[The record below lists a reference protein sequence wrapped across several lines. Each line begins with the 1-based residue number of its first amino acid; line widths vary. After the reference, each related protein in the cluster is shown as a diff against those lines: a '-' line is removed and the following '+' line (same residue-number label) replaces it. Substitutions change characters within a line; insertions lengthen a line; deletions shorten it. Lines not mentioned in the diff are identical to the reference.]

1 MSESN
6 SKTIRRDV
14 RRNYFLPII
23 VRVFS
28 DFLAITLPSVAAML
42 IGTMS
47 DSLLALDSSAIMA
60 QLPRFGVALLLNIL
74 LTPLLQMEE
83 NILLTK
89 IGFGYDAFLVNKFF
103 EKQLIDI
110 ENSDSG
116 AVMERLEI
124 DSSDFAFDQIWLF
137 TRPVVLAGYVAVI
150 VYMVL
155 SEGYN
160 LVYCGILAAL
170 SGLRLLLTILR
181 EKKKLTLRRK
191 TLEYE
196 ENRRAMQQELGGI
209 RDFVAGFS
217 LNNFEIARFS
227 ELFLSYRRTD
237 GQKKTGFEA
246 VDTVLDFLCSY
257 GVQFISVLLGAILAA
272 QGRLSVGGILGGY
285 LMLSSFTAAWN
296 YVAEFF
302 TALTDEPEKVKRM
315 SIFYGAS
322 EVSGSDSNA
331 ISESILVRNVNFKY
345 PANERDAIH
354 NINLSFSACK
364 NYTLTGPNGSGKS
377 TLLYLLSGLYEPD
390 NGQMTDSSGN
400 VLNQL
405 CLRRSVALLEQDG
418 AIFSGTVASNLFS
431 EEMDRAKCILDALC
445 FGKELQYIIEP
456 EGKNLSP
463 GERKKLLIARA
474 LLRDT
479 PFLALDEPLNHLDK
493 EGQAALEAM
502 IAGRKGLIIVS
513 HRSFGAA
520 GNAQSIAL

>member
-6 SKTIRRDV
+6 SKIIRRDV
-14 RRNYFLPII
+14 RRKYLLPII

-28 DFLAITLPSVAAML
+28 DFLAIALPSVAAML

-47 DSLLALDSSAIMA
+47 DSLLALDREAIMA
-60 QLPRFGVALLLNIL
+60 QLPRFGTAMLLDVL

-83 NILLTK
+83 NVLLTK
-89 IGFGYDAFLVNKFF
+89 IGFGYDVFLVNRFF
-103 EKQLIDI
+103 EKRLIDI

-124 DSSDFAFDQIWLF
+124 DSAAFAFDQIWLF
-137 TRPVVLAGYVAVI
+137 TRPVILAGYVAVI

-155 SEGYN
+155 SEGYH

-181 EKKKLTLRRK
+181 EKQKQTLKRK

-196 ENRRAMQQELGGI
+196 EKRRAMQQELGSI

-217 LNNFEIARFS
+217 LNDFEIARFS
-227 ELFLSYRRTD
+227 ELFRSYRRTD
-237 GQKKTGFEA
+237 GQEKIGFEA
-246 VDTVLDFLCSY
+246 VDTLLDFLCGY
-257 GVQFISVLLGAILAA
+257 GVQFISVLLGAILVAR
-272 QGRLSVGGILGGY
+272 GSLSVGGILGGY
-285 LMLSSFTAAWN
+285 LMLSSFAAAWN
-296 YVAEFF
+296 YAAEFF
-302 TALTDEPEKVKRM
+302 SALKEEPEKVKRM

-322 EVSGSDSNA
+322 EARGSDSGDV
-331 ISESILVRNVNFKY
+331 SESILVRNVNFRY
-345 PANERDAIH
+345 PANERDAVHDIS
-354 NINLSFSACK
+354 LRFSACK

-390 NGQMTDSSGN
+390 NGQIADSGGN

-405 CLRRSVALLEQDG
+405 CLRRSVTLLEQDG

-431 EEMDRAKCILDALC
+431 EEMDRAKCILDALG
-445 FGKELQYIIEP
+445 FGKELQYNIEP

-463 GERKKLLIARA
+463 GERKKILIARA

-479 PFLALDEPLNHLDK
+479 LFLALDEPLNHLDK

-502 IAGRKGLIIVS
+502 IEGRQGLIIVS
-513 HRSFGAA
+513 HRSFGTM
-520 GNAQSIAL
+520 GSAQSIAL

>member
-6 SKTIRRDV
+6 SKIIRRDV
-14 RRNYFLPII
+14 RRKYLLPII

-28 DFLAITLPSVAAML
+28 DFLAIALPSVAAML

-47 DSLLALDSSAIMA
+47 DSLLALD
-60 QLPRFGVALLLNIL
+60 R
-74 LTPLLQMEE
+74 
-83 NILLTK
+83 
-89 IGFGYDAFLVNKFF
+89 
-103 EKQLIDI
+103 
-110 ENSDSG
+110 G
-116 AVMERLEI
+116 A
-124 DSSDFAFDQIWLF
+124 FAFDQIWLF
-137 TRPVVLAGYVAVI
+137 TRPVILAGYVAVI

-155 SEGYN
+155 SEGYH

-181 EKKKLTLRRK
+181 EKQKQTLKRK

-196 ENRRAMQQELGGI
+196 EKRRAMQQELGSI

-217 LNNFEIARFS
+217 LNDFEIARFS
-227 ELFLSYRRTD
+227 ELFRSYRRTD
-237 GQKKTGFEA
+237 GQKKAGFEA
-246 VDTVLDFLCSY
+246 VDTVLDFLCGY
-257 GVQFISVLLGAILAA
+257 GVQFISVLLGAILVAR
-272 QGRLSVGGILGGY
+272 GSLSVGGILGGY

-302 TALTDEPEKVKRM
+302 SALKEEPEKVKRM

-322 EVSGSDSNA
+322 EAGGSDSGDV
-331 ISESILVRNVNFKY
+331 SESILVRNVDFRY
-345 PANERDAIH
+345 PANERDAVHDIS
-354 NINLSFSACK
+354 LSLSACE

-390 NGQMTDSSGN
+390 NGQMADSGGN
-400 VLNQL
+400 VLDLL
-405 CLRRSVALLEQDG
+405 CLRRSVTLLEQEG
-418 AIFSGTVASNLFS
+418 AVFSGTV
-431 EEMDRAKCILDALC
+431 EMDRAKSILDALS
-445 FGKELQYIIEP
+445 FGKELQYNIEP

-463 GERKKLLIARA
+463 GERKKILIARA

-479 PFLALDEPLNHLDK
+479 LFLALDEPLNHLDK

-502 IAGRKGLIIVS
+502 IEGRQGLIIVS
-513 HRSFGAA
+513 HRNFGAM